1 MSEAT
6 IKTRAPAGYQVAL
19 EASAYYRLPAPG
31 YVLLGGATR
40 PDYLQRQTSNDM
52 GLLSAQRA
60 LSNALTAPTGRI
72 MEYFNCAQIGDGI
85 ALLTPEDHGPGLATY
100 FAKRVFF
107 NDQVTIEDQSADW
120 AQFELH
126 GPQAGAILEAL
137 GFSAQPGLD
146 AVAAIEWQDQPL
158 TAIGIRGLGA
168 EIGWRLLLPAGAAE
182 NLIAT
187 LDQAGAAVL
196 STEAANVLRIEAA
209 RPGPGELNGDYTPF
223 EVGLDHIVSA
233 TKGCYTGQE
242 VLARQVTYDK
252 ITRQIALLACEPLA
266 EPGTGV
272 VHDGKRAGAISSVAL
287 SPRLGPIALA
297 VLRKPAHEPGTQL
310 ELDSPVG
317 KHAEVIS
324 PP

>member
-1 MSEAT
+1 MSETT
-6 IKTRAPAGYQVAL
+6 IQTQQLAGYQAAL

-31 YVLLGGATR
+31 YVLLRGETR
-40 PDYLQRQTSNDM
+40 LDYLQRQTSNDM

-72 MEYFNCAQIGDGI
+72 MEYFSCVQIRDSI
-85 ALLTPEDHGPGLATY
+85 ALLTPEGHGPGLAAY
-100 FAKRVFF
+100 FAKRIFF
-107 NDQVTIEDQSADW
+107 NDLVTIEDQSADW

-126 GPQAGAILEAL
+126 GPQAGAILETL
-137 GFSAQPGLD
+137 GFAVQPELD
-146 AVAAIEWQDQPL
+146 AVEAIDWQSQPL

-168 EIGWRLLLPAGAAE
+168 EIGWRLLLPADAAAD
-182 NLIAT
+182 LIAT
-187 LDQAGAAVL
+187 LDQVGAATL
-196 STEAANVLRIEAA
+196 STVAANVLRVEGA

-223 EVGLDHIVSA
+223 EIGLSDIVSA

-252 ITRQIALLACEPLA
+252 ITRQITLLACEPLA
-266 EPGTGV
+266 EPGMGV

-297 VLRKPAHEPGTQL
+297 VLRKPAHEPGTRL
-310 ELDSPVG
+310 ELDSPTG
-317 KHAEVIS
+317 KHAEVLS